1 MNGRNE
7 PERKNTKVIWN
18 NTDKNMVAEKN
29 YGLKGGGVRI
39 SRPDAANTNAEFSGI
54 LITRLAETPK

>member
-1 MNGRNE
+1 
-7 PERKNTKVIWN
+7 
-18 NTDKNMVAEKN
+18 MVAEKN
-29 YGLKGGGVRI
+29 YGLKGGGMRI